1 MTREELLE
9 RVSALSPGTVIDSS
23 VVSGLFCND
32 SVLCDFRPDC
42 LENYIRFRSDVSE
55 IRSQTVYID
64 IDDIRNPHS
73 VSEFE
78 LCGLMRAHYYI
89 RRAERVDFSAG
100 CMEELFGE
108 IDGYIKEHGFL
119 HTYILSIFEFCGK
132 FSVYMFGLTEKDI
145 MVDMVEARKR
155 KDEWDVE
162 EFMKMI

>member
-9 RVSALSPGTVIDSS
+9 RVSALAPGTVIDSS
-23 VVSGLFCND
+23 VVSGLFCDD
-32 SVLCDFRPDC
+32 SVYNFRSDC
-42 LENYIRFRSDVSE
+42 LEEYTRVRSDVSE
-55 IRSQTVYID
+55 ICSQNVYID
-64 IDDIRNPHS
+64 IDDIRNPRS

-108 IDGYIKEHGFL
+108 IDSYIKDHGFL
-119 HTYILSIFEFCGK
+119 HTYILSIFELCGK

-145 MVDMVEARKR
+145 MVDMVEIRKR

-162 EFMKMI
+162 EFLKMA